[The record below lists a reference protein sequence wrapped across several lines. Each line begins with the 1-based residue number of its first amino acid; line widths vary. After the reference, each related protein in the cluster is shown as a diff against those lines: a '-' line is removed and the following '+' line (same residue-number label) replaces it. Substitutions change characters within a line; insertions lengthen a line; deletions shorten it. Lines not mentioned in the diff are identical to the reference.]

1 MGPIGN
7 NPGERKCFLFF
18 GGGESILCLRR
29 FFVLL
34 ILHNSVLF
42 SFQDTTVVL
51 VVVAV
56 KVKQS
61 HYKPGQAQR
70 VLRKL
75 RFPDF
80 VTTAQDGGKVVS
92 LTYRP
97 SLSPGNDPGTHFC

>member
-1 MGPIGN
+1 MGPIGK
-7 NPGERKCFLFF
+7 NPGERKCVLFL
-18 GGGESILCLRR
+18 GGESILCLRR

-42 SFQDTTVVL
+42 SFQDITVVL
-51 VVVAV
+51 AVVV

-61 HYKPGQAQR
+61 HYRAGQAQR

-80 VTTAQDGGKVVS
+80 VRTAQDGGKVVS

-97 SLSPGNDPGTHFC
+97 SLSPGNAPGTHFC